1 MGSVLLSPQQ
11 AAERLMVSERT
22 LRDLKRRGAIRYVA
36 ITSRRI
42 GYRDDDLADFIA
54 RQVRCDEHAEPQKP
68 SKRRASVSGAAAAN
82 IVPFSQR
89 RRP

>member
-1 MGSVLLSPQQ
+1 MGEALLSPRE
-11 AAERLMVSERT
+11 AAEALMVSERT
-22 LRDLKRRGAIRYVA
+22 LRDLKRLGAIRYVA
-36 ITSRRI
+36 ITGRRI
-42 GYRDDDLADFIA
+42 AYRRDDVADFINT
-54 RQVRCDEHAEPQKP
+54 RVRCDEQVEQPKA